1 MYNKPYE
8 NESLP
13 PVLYTHHE
21 AGICSFINITPA
33 KLMFI
38 YVLYVKKLPKLAKF
52 YDSNKNPHCFKED
65 ERCTIQFHAKSGY

>member
-21 AGICSFINITPA
+21 AGICSFINIAPA

-52 YDSNKNPHCFKED
+52 YD
-65 ERCTIQFHAKSGY
+65 